1 MSERKQT
8 NLEGHT
14 VGTKRNKIVSYIESL
29 PVGERISV
37 RSIAKE
43 QSVSEGTAYRAIKDA
58 QDAGLVSTIY
68 RVGTIRIE
76 KKMKDR
82 IENLTFAEILKV
94 IEGEL
99 IAGEKGI
106 DEDLKRFVVGAMTV
120 DGIEPY
126 LQKGALLIV
135 GDREKIQH
143 LALEK
148 EASVLITGGFTPNQ
162 EMIDL
167 ANEKNL
173 PLMTTTYDA
182 FAVATM
188 INRAMTDQLIKKEIL
203 LMEDIYRDLT
213 QTEFLTIDDTVSD
226 YYELNE
232 RSKHSRFPV
241 VNKAG
246 RLVGIVT
253 AKDTV
258 GKTDTASIERVMTK
272 DVIFV
277 KKHTSVASVAHSM
290 IWDGLEIMPVV
301 ADDLTMLGIVSRQDV
316 MKAMQTAQRQPQM
329 GDTID
334 DQINQM
340 IGVDSHVRED
350 KENERLYSFSVTPKM
365 LNNVGTISFGVL
377 TQVVSEVSF
386 RELAAQN
393 KRNTMIEQ
401 VNLHYFKLIQLGSEL
416 QMKTRIFEF
425 GRRSARMD
433 IEVYVENT
441 MMAKAFVVLQVIET
455 V

>member
-1 MSERKQT
+1 M
-8 NLEGHT
+8 
-14 VGTKRNKIVSYIESL
+14 GTKRNKIVSYIESL